1 MKLRARRHL
10 REASRRNGSGARSV
24 RHQFMRPVLYR
35 PEKVLTCDC
44 GLPGGWT
51 GMADRDRGHGRG
63 IDRAGAHARGAAGP
77 GAAGAGRTG
86 RQPPA
91 RPGQRPGR
99 HEPGRGGAGRGHG
112 PADAAGLGAP
122 LQRRGRRRP
131 ARPAARG
138 TAVPPGRGPAGDAQ
152 GADPQGPEARARRLR
167 GLARP
172 RPARP
177 GRAPLR
183 GALQR
188 DRDAE
193 AAARARPLL
202 AEGAAGPPRGRPEG
216 AGALQKNLPALIREV
231 AARHPEAARVELW
244 FMDEAR
250 IGQKGGVT
258 HVWHAK
264 GVRPRGVRQQGF
276 ASAHLFG
283 AVCPGREVGVA
294 LVLPEVSTA
303 AMGVFLAELSRAVPA
318 GTQAVLVLDGAGWH
332 VSEDLAV
339 PADPTLVHPPPYSPE
354 LNPVERVW
362 EHLRDRWLS
371 HRVLAGGYE
380 AVVDAACAAWNAL
393 LAEPGRL
400 RSLTSFPWLPPAVS
414 TS

>member
-1 MKLRARRHL
+1 
-10 REASRRNGSGARSV
+10 
-24 RHQFMRPVLYR
+24 
-35 PEKVLTCDC
+35 
-44 GLPGGWT
+44 
-51 GMADRDRGHGRG
+51 MADRDRGHGRG
-63 IDRAGAHARGAAGP
+63 IDREGAHARGAAGP

-152 GADPQGPEARARRLR
+152 GADPQGSEARARRLR

-177 GRAPLR
+177 GRAPFR

-188 DRDAE
+188 DRDAA

-216 AGALQKNLPALIREV
+216 AGAVQKNLPGLIRQ
-231 AARHPEAARVELW
+231 AADRHPEAERVELW

-250 IGQKGGVT
+250 VGQKGRTT
-258 HVWHAK
+258 HVWYQK
-264 GVRPRGVRQQGF
+264 GARPRGVRQQGF

-283 AVCPGREVGVA
+283 AVCPERGEGVA

-303 AMGVFLAELSRAVPA
+303 AMDVFLAELGRAVPA
-318 GTQAVLVLDGAGWH
+318 GAHAALLLDRAGWH
-332 VSEDLAV
+332 VSEALTV
-339 PADPTLVHPPPYSPE
+339 PPNLTLIHPPPYSPE

-362 EHLRDRWLS
+362 EYLRDRWLS

-393 LAEPGRL
+393 RAEPGRL

-414 TS
+414 T